1 MNSVSRRAFVF
12 FGALSMW
19 AVVAAAA
26 QTRGAIPNPYKLAPK
41 IEEVWSGSLGTTKQ
55 LQWTEVATVNY
66 GGLDR
71 LTETSR
77 NYLPQAGEVSRSVQ
91 ESKVHGKHR
100 TGMKRR
106 IRDNIALLSRDA
118 LKQASTFVASYAFCS
133 GKQMRDQVA
142 RSAVI
147 ISEVP
152 GMQGDWELTTRSAMR
167 DDDLLT
173 QWIQPETGRV
183 LKMSYQSWID
193 GEAVRAET
201 LFQVL
206 ADGSEVP
213 RTTKLEFVDKD
224 LRIRIEYANY
234 AKRSAPN

>member
-1 MNSVSRRAFVF
+1 
-12 FGALSMW
+12 
-19 AVVAAAA
+19 
-26 QTRGAIPNPYKLAPK
+26 
-41 IEEVWSGSLGTTKQ
+41 
-55 LQWTEVATVNY
+55 
-66 GGLDR
+66 
-71 LTETSR
+71 
-77 NYLPQAGEVSRSVQ
+77 
-91 ESKVHGKHR
+91 
-100 TGMKRR
+100 MKRR